1 MSRKSIF
8 IVRHGETDYNKSN
21 LLQGRGIDASL
32 NEIGRIQAE
41 DVANYLTQYP
51 VDQLV
56 TSSLKRSIE
65 TIQPL
70 ALKKKLK
77 ATSDKDLDEMNF
89 GDFEGRHISEVK
101 DDLQQF
107 HLTWKSGD
115 ITKSLPGGES
125 PQSVFKRANDAVN
138 KLLRYS
144 ENQTIVFIL
153 HGRLIRILLSEWLGF
168 GLKNMDQVQHKNG
181 GINQLIYS
189 DGNFEPIYLNK
200 VSHLQE

>member
-1 MSRKSIF
+1 MSRKSLF
-8 IVRHGETDYNKSN
+8 IVRHGETDYNKGN

-32 NEIGRIQAE
+32 NKIGRGQAE
-41 DVANYLTQYP
+41 DVANYLIQYP

-65 TIQPL
+65 TVQPL
-70 ALKKKLK
+70 ALKKKLESS
-77 ATSDKDLDEMNF
+77 SDRDLDEMSF
-89 GDFEGRHISEVK
+89 GEFEGRHISDVK
-101 DDLQQF
+101 DDLEQF
-107 HLTWKSGD
+107 HLSWKSGN

-125 PQSVFKRANDAVN
+125 PDNVFKRANNAVN
-138 KLLRYS
+138 NLLTYS

-181 GINQLIYS
+181 GINKLVYS
-189 DGNFEPIYLNK
+189 DGKFEPVYLNK
-200 VSHLQE
+200 VSHLK